1 MNARNTRF
9 LPAALA
15 TAALLTVAAPAG
27 ASTATYD
34 DAGGLHY
41 VAAPGEKNNLSIQ
54 STGEGASARI
64 TLMDTTG
71 VVARGPEGR
80 CANDWYDSAVNCD
93 MPTALYVELG
103 DGDDRATVSWDL
115 AGGLPM
121 QVAGGPG
128 ADWIAADYRGT
139 VPAVFDGGDGND
151 KLEGGPAADVLHGGG
166 GTDELSGS
174 AGADQL
180 YGDAGDDLLSGDGYK
195 TPAADVLD
203 GGDGYDTIET
213 EWSESGS
220 TATNGPLATVTL
232 AGGADD
238 GRPGEGDDVRSVEH
252 LELYASGSF
261 TGTEQADELVVNRQS
276 QDSTLIALGGDD
288 ELVAS
293 EGNDTLDG
301 GAGNDRIDAGFG
313 DDRVVGGPGRD
324 RIFGDHPGGDCG
336 PLWCRSPY
344 GNDVIE
350 ARDGEVDQIDC
361 GAGQDRVVADAADV
375 VGADCETVERGAAPD
390 PKPDPKPA
398 PPGSK
403 LRISASAVTVARAL
417 SGKLALKLVVPGAGK
432 LKLQVL
438 RGAALVATVTGSV
451 KEAGS
456 YTAKARPSA
465 AGKRALRKKG
475 RVKLTL
481 RATFTPARGA
491 AVKATGKVTLKR

>member
-1 MNARNTRF
+1 MNARTAL
-9 LPAALA
+9 LPVALA
-15 TAALLTVAAPAG
+15 TAALLTAAAPAG

-34 DAGGLHY
+34 DAGALHY

-54 STGEGASARI
+54 STGEGASARL
-64 TLMDTTG
+64 TLMDATG
-71 VVARGPEGR
+71 VVARGPAGR
-80 CANDWYDSAVNCD
+80 CDNDWYDSAVNCD

-128 ADWIAADYRGT
+128 ADWIAADYKGI
-139 VPAVFDGGDGND
+139 VPAVFDGGEGND
-151 KLEGGPAADVLHGGG
+151 KLEGGPAADVLHGGA
-166 GTDELSGS
+166 GTDDLSGS
-174 AGADQL
+174 GGPDQL
-180 YGDAGDDLLSGDGYK
+180 YGDGGDDLLSGDGYK

-203 GGDGYDTIET
+203 GGDGYDTIESDWNEMT
-213 EWSESGS
+213 S
-220 TATNGPLATVTL
+220 TSTPGPLATVTL

-238 GRPGEGDDVRSVEH
+238 GRPGEGDDVRGVEH

-261 TGTEQADELVVNRQS
+261 TGTGQADKLVVNRQS
-276 QDSTLIALGGDD
+276 QDSTMLGLGGDD
-288 ELVAS
+288 ELVTS

-301 GAGNDRIDAGFG
+301 GAGNDRLDAGFG
-313 DDRVVGGPGRD
+313 DDHVVGGPGRD

-336 PLWCRSPY
+336 PLWCRYPY

-361 GAGQDRVVADAADV
+361 GAGEDRVVADAADV
-375 VGADCETVERGAAPD
+375 VGADCETVERGGAPE
-390 PKPDPKPA
+390 PKPEPKPT
-398 PPGSK
+398 PSGKK
-403 LRISASAVTVARAL
+403 LRISASAVTVAKAL
-417 SGKLALKLVVPGAGK
+417 KGKLALKLTVPGAGR

-438 RGAALVATVTGSV
+438 RGRALVATTSGTVE
-451 KEAGS
+451 EAGA
-456 YTAKARPSA
+456 YTATARPSA

-481 RATFTPARGA
+481 RATFTPAQGA
-491 AVKATGKVTLKR
+491 AVKATGTVTLKR